1 MRRLF
6 AAAAMV
12 TIAVSC
18 TCSIAAAQDAK
29 GSGTT
34 KPTMMAKDA
43 DPDWEVVTVKQGDS
57 YAKSDHI
64 DLHGRHLTLE
74 NETVE
79 IMMLFGYQVQKNQ
92 IAGAPEWVKN
102 ERWTVDGL
110 SNVDGEPNVTQL
122 QAMFRKVLAERF
134 GLKVHREH
142 REMPVFAL
150 TVAKGGAKIT
160 ANSSDPDGLPN
171 QHGSH
176 GSGWVKYQYKN
187 TSMPELALMLL
198 GWVDRPIVDQTGL
211 KGRYDLQLKWTTD
224 DAHASDPDAPPG
236 LFTAIQEQSGLKL
249 EPVKA
254 PADVLVVDAME
265 RPSAN

>member
-1 MRRLF
+1 MRMRVGWRRVVLFGITAVCSCRL
-6 AAAAMV
+6 
-12 TIAVSC
+12 SG
-18 TCSIAAAQDAK
+18 AQDADANK
-29 GSGTT
+29 KSQ
-34 KPTMMAKDA
+34 MMAQDA
-43 DPDWEVVTVKQGDS
+43 DPDWEVVTVKRGDP

-64 DLHGRHLTLE
+64 NLHGRHLTLE

-92 IAGAPEWVKN
+92 IGGAPEWVKN
-102 ERWTVDGL
+102 ERWTVDGI
-110 SNVDGEPNVTQL
+110 SNTDGEPNVTQL

-134 GLKVHREH
+134 GLKIHREQ
-142 REMPVFAL
+142 RLMPVFAL
-150 TVAKGGAKIT
+150 TVGKGGSKMSVNA
-160 ANSSDPDGLPN
+160 SDPNGLPN

-176 GSGWVKYQYKN
+176 GSGWVMYQYKN

-224 DAHASDPDAPPG
+224 DAHSADPDAPPG
-236 LFTAIQEQSGLKL
+236 LFTAIQEQAGLKL

-254 PADVLVVDAME
+254 QADVLVVDAVG